1 MSAHSALGAWF
12 ERRGQSL
19 NAFPLLSRSVA
30 QGSRVKCVGPL
41 PSSSFPDRRHTLASS
56 PRLVGIAS
64 AGFPPP
70 ASLLPAV
77 LPADHPEPPWRVSL
91 SHRRR
96 LAGLFST
103 VLSSR
108 LRSVKTHADEA
119 IARSEEHTSELQSLM
134 RISYALLCLKKKI

>member
-1 MSAHSALGAWF
+1 MPHSGLGLNDV
-12 ERRGQSL
+12 GQSL

-77 LPADHPEPPWRVSL
+77 PPADHPDQLGRASCRERVCQYVSN
-91 SHRRR
+91 SVV
-96 LAGLFST
+96 AGT
-103 VLSSR
+103 
-108 LRSVKTHADEA
+108 
-119 IARSEEHTSELQSLM
+119 
-134 RISYALLCLKKKI
+134 

>member
-1 MSAHSALGAWF
+1 MPHSGLGLNDV
-12 ERRGQSL
+12 GQSL

-96 LAGLFST
+96 
-103 VLSSR
+103 
-108 LRSVKTHADEA
+108 
-119 IARSEEHTSELQSLM
+119 SEEHTSELQSLM
-134 RISYALLCLKKKI
+134 R

>member
-1 MSAHSALGAWF
+1 MPHSGLGLNDV
-12 ERRGQSL
+12 GQSL

-91 SHRRR
+91 SHRRDRQSTR
-96 LAGLFST
+96 LN
-103 VLSSR
+103 SS
-108 LRSVKTHADEA
+108 H
-119 IARSEEHTSELQSLM
+119 
-134 RISYALLCLKKKI
+134 

>member
-1 MSAHSALGAWF
+1 M
-12 ERRGQSL
+12 
-19 NAFPLLSRSVA
+19 A

-108 LRSVKTHADEA
+108 LR
-119 IARSEEHTSELQSLM
+119 RSEEHTSELQSLM
-134 RISYALLCLKKKI
+134 RNSYAVFCLQTKKL

>member
-1 MSAHSALGAWF
+1 MI
-12 ERRGQSL
+12 RRPPRSTRTDTL
-19 NAFPLLSRSVA
+19 FPYTTLFR
-30 QGSRVKCVGPL
+30 
-41 PSSSFPDRRHTLASS
+41 SSSFPDRRPTLASS

-119 IARSEEHTSELQSLM
+119 IAWLPAKGSDRKSTRLNSSH
-134 RISYALLCLKKKI
+134 

>member
-108 LRSVKTHADEA
+108 
-119 IARSEEHTSELQSLM
+119 SEEHTSELQSLM
-134 RISYALLCLKKKI
+134 SNTNASFCFKKTTNNRYKQ

>member
-1 MSAHSALGAWF
+1 MRVSPLHTSSLPY
-12 ERRGQSL
+12 RG
-19 NAFPLLSRSVA
+19 
-30 QGSRVKCVGPL
+30 
-41 PSSSFPDRRHTLASS
+41 HMLASP

-119 IARSEEHTSELQSLM
+119 IARSDERRVGKECVSTCRSRWSPSH
-134 RISYALLCLKKKI
+134 

>member
-77 LPADHPEPPWRVSL
+77 LPADHPEPPWRVPL

-103 VLSSR
+103 V
-108 LRSVKTHADEA
+108 
-119 IARSEEHTSELQSLM
+119 RSEEHTSDLQSLK
-134 RISYALLCLKKKI
+134 RLQNTVFCLNKKITHNHKKYNHETTEHD